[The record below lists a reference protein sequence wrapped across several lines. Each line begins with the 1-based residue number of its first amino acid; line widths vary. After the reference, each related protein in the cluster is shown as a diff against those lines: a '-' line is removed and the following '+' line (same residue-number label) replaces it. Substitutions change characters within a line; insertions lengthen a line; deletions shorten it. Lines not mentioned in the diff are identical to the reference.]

1 MNHNLYYKIQAALLF
16 FFINFSCTNA
26 QIVTIDPTFFNG
38 DSDITVTFDATQ
50 GNGGLEG
57 EAQVFM
63 HAGLITDA
71 GGAGS
76 WQNVQGNW
84 GTFDPNVLM
93 TNIGNNKHQ
102 KSYNIKDFHN
112 FTSTTS
118 TIVQLAFVF
127 RNLDGSKVGKT
138 AAEGDIFV
146 DVPDASGYDAFF
158 VTPTSQQIVKQV
170 GESIE
175 IKVVS
180 SEVATITLFDNNQSV
195 SSASNVEELEFTLP
209 VSSQGNHVVH
219 FEVNN
224 ANGILR
230 DTFSYVGLDG
240 TTVVEADP
248 PAGTKQGL
256 NRISDTECILA
267 LYAPMKDHVFAFGN
281 FNDWIID
288 VNYLM
293 KRSLDGNT
301 WWLELDNL
309 DPNTFYLYQY
319 LVDGSI
325 KIADPYSELILD
337 KDNDGGIPASLE
349 SVPADY
355 PINQTEGHVSVFK
368 TVADN
373 FNWQITNFQAPQ
385 KKDLVIYEILMRDF
399 LADHAFESLIDTLNY
414 LQNLG
419 VNAIELM
426 PVSEFENNNSWGYN
440 PSYHMA
446 LDKYYGSVE
455 SFKKVVD
462 AAHSRGIA
470 VILDVVYN
478 HAFGQSPLVRMYWDA
493 QNNKPSAESPYFNVD
508 PKHPFN
514 VGFDFNH
521 ESEATQ
527 TYVKQTLDYWLNEYK
542 IDGFRFDLS
551 KGFTQTFS
559 TNDGV
564 FASYDAGRIATLK
577 DYGDHLWN
585 QDADQLLILEH
596 FATNSE
602 EKELAEYG
610 FMLWAN
616 ANHTF
621 NEATMGYN
629 TGNGSDFKFLYFENK
644 NWDVPHNIGY
654 MESHD
659 EERLMYKNL
668 QFGNSGSNYSVP
680 NLVTSLERNA
690 MASAFFFAIPGP
702 KMVWQF
708 GELGYDFSINRCENG
723 TVNPNCRL
731 SPKPIKWDYLDNAL
745 RANLNTVYS
754 KMITLKK
761 SHPAVRDGQA
771 TLKVNP
777 ALKKMHLNHSD
788 GNICIIGNFGV
799 EEATIDP
806 EFQHTGTWINY
817 LSGND
822 YIVNDV
828 NENIVLA
835 PGEYYVYV
843 DNLDFTA
850 VDDLETFENEISIFP
865 NPANSF
871 VKITTTSEV
880 LFYENFQLNIFDA
893 TGRMIKDEKIQFPY
907 EVDFSNQNSGMY
919 FIQLVSE
926 KNEVIT
932 KKVVLQ
938 KEN

>member
-1 MNHNLYYKIQAALLF
+1 MNRNLFIKIQTFFVLFLL
-16 FFINFSCTNA
+16 NFSFVNA
-26 QIVTIDPTFFNG
+26 QIVVIDPTFFNG

-57 EAQVFM
+57 ESQVFM
-63 HAGLITDA
+63 HAGLITDT

-93 TNIGNNKHQ
+93 TNIGVNKHQ

-112 FTSTTS
+112 FTSTNS

-138 AAEGDIFV
+138 AAGGDIFV
-146 DVPDASGYDAFF
+146 DVPDVTGFDAFF

-175 IKVVS
+175 VKIVS
-180 SEVATITLFDNNQSV
+180 SEAATITLFDNNQSV
-195 SSASNVEELEFTLP
+195 TSAANVEELEFTLP
-209 VSSQGNHVVH
+209 VSTQGNHVVH

-240 TTVVEADP
+240 TTVVQADP
-248 PAGTKQGL
+248 PAGTKFGL
-256 NRISDTECILA
+256 NRISDSESILA
-267 LYAPMKDHVFAFGN
+267 LYAPMKDHVFAFGS
-281 FNDWIID
+281 FNDWLID

-319 LVDGSI
+319 LIDGSI

-337 KDNDGGIPASLE
+337 KDNDGGIPASLQ
-349 SVPADY
+349 SIPADY
-355 PINQTEGHVSVFK
+355 PTTQTEGHVSVFK
-368 TVADN
+368 TVTDN
-373 FNWQITNFQAPQ
+373 FNWQVTNFQAPQ

-399 LADHAFESLIDTLNY
+399 LADHAYESLIDTLNY
-414 LQNLG
+414 LQDLG
-419 VNAIELM
+419 VNVIELM
-426 PVSEFENNNSWGYN
+426 PVSEFENNDSWGYN

-470 VILDVVYN
+470 IILDVVYN

-527 TYVKQTLDYWLNEYK
+527 TYVKQTLDYWMSEYK

-564 FASYDAGRIATLK
+564 FASYDSGRIATLK
-577 DYGDHLWN
+577 DYGDHLWD

-621 NEATMGYN
+621 NEATMGYHDSN
-629 TGNGSDFKFLYFENK
+629 KSDFKFLYFENK
-644 NWDVPHNIGY
+644 NWDVPHNVGY

-668 QFGNSGSNYSVP
+668 QYGNSGSNYSIP
-680 NLVTSLERNA
+680 NIVTGLERNA
-690 MASAFFFAIPGP
+690 MASTFFFAIPGP

-708 GELGYDFSINRCENG
+708 GELGYEFSINRCENG
-723 TVNPNCRL
+723 TISPDCRL
-731 SPKPIKWDYLDNAL
+731 SRKPIRWDYLDNDL
-745 RANLNTVYS
+745 RVNLNTVYS

-771 TLKVNP
+771 NLKVNP
-777 ALKKMHLNHSD
+777 ALKKMHLNHAD

-817 LSGND
+817 LSGD
-822 YIVNDV
+822 EYIVNDV
-828 NENIVLA
+828 NGDIVLA

-843 DNLDFTA
+843 DNMDFTA
-850 VDDLETFENEISIFP
+850 LKDVENFENEISIYP
-865 NPANSF
+865 NPAHSF
-871 VKITTTSEV
+871 VNVTTTSEV
-880 LFYENFQLNIFDA
+880 LFNENFQLNIFDA
-893 TGRMIKDEKIQFPY
+893 TGRLIKNEKIQFPF

-919 FIQLVSE
+919 FIQLIDDS
-926 KNEVIT
+926 NQLIT

-938 KEN
+938 K